1 MVFGV
6 VIARSLLESLLANAP
21 QIYGYTL
28 LITEFGTEIVALALR
43 HGFHRVIMLTDSA
56 IELYEI
62 CLPHTCILC
71 SFALFVYP
79 FLLLTRIFSI
89 IIDRILLKFP
99 LADTPQINGVTLLV
113 AELGTEII
121 ALTLCCSFYCA
132 IIIADNAIKLNEI
145 CLPHTYILCS
155 FALFG
160 YPFLL
165 LIRIYS
171 IRVK

>member
-6 VIARSLLESLLANAP
+6 VIDRSLLESPLANAP

-43 HGFHRVIMLTDSA
+43 HGFHRVIMLPDSA

-62 CLPHTCILC
+62 CLPHTYILC

-99 LADTPQINGVTLLV
+99 AGSSPTNIRLYTP
-113 AELGTEII
+113 
-121 ALTLCCSFYCA
+121 
-132 IIIADNAIKLNEI
+132 
-145 CLPHTYILCS
+145 HH
-155 FALFG
+155 
-160 YPFLL
+160 
-165 LIRIYS
+165 
-171 IRVK
+171 